1 MSYKDILYKLN
12 LLSSSIIK
20 MIYNLSENIR
30 KIKINSHVL
39 FISNMKLIEVL
50 YFSKLS
56 ILY

>member
-50 YFSKLS
+50 FFSKLS